1 MERLQQLFGRQMIFT
16 DEKQISASNVIDVL
30 NQALIIHEGNRS
42 QIKYLWQYYKGNQPI
57 LGRVKDVRPE
67 IMNIIVENR
76 ANEIV
81 TFKSGYLMGE
91 PVQYVSRSTEENLE
105 DSINQL
111 NDFCFA
117 EEKAA
122 KDKKLSDWF
131 HIFGTAY
138 RMILPNTEY
147 GAESPFEILIPVPWN
162 TFVVYSNELGSKP
175 LMGVTY
181 VIDNMGVPVYSI
193 YTRNEYF
200 EVRLGEVMVHEG
212 HVLGDIP
219 IVEYPLNIARIGAF
233 EIVIMLL
240 DAINLTESN
249 RVDGVE
255 QFIQALMLFHNVDI
269 STEDFDKLREMGALK
284 FKDIDPT
291 MKGEVD
297 YLINNLNQAETQV
310 LMDHMY
316 DVVLTICGMPN
327 RQMSAT
333 STSDNVGSVIMRDG
347 WSSAES
353 RAKDTELM
361 FRESERRS
369 LKLMLNISRILTG
382 MNLKLS
388 NIDIKFTRRNYEN
401 IYVKAQVLD
410 LMLKNPQVHPLLA
423 FIHSGLFTDPESAYA
438 MSKEYYDE
446 YLEKQKEMMMQN
458 GGGNDS
464 NNNTGND
471 SANRNTPQTR
481 EQSRTAD

>member
-1 MERLQQLFGRQMIFT
+1 MELLFGRHRIFT
-16 DEKQISASNVIDVL
+16 DEKQIDVSNVVAVL
-30 NQALIIHEGNRS
+30 NQALIVHDSNRS
-42 QIKYLWQYYKGNQPI
+42 QIKYLWRYYKGDQPI
-57 LGRVKDVRPE
+57 LNRVKEVRPE
-67 IMNIIVENR
+67 IMNILVENR

-91 PVQYVSRSTEENLE
+91 PVQYVSRGSDESLE
-105 DSINQL
+105 KAINEL

-117 EEKAA
+117 DEKAA

-138 RMILPNTEY
+138 RMILPSEDEDS
-147 GAESPFEILIPVPWN
+147 ESPFEISIPIPWN
-162 TFVVYSNELGSKP
+162 TFVVYSNEINSKP

-181 VIDNMGVPVYSI
+181 VVDYMGVPIYSVY
-193 YTRNEYF
+193 TKTEYF
-200 EVRLGEVMVHEG
+200 EIRLGQVTVHKG

-219 IVEYPLNIARIGAF
+219 IIEYPLNIARIGAF
-233 EIVIMLL
+233 EIVILLL

-269 STEDFDKLREMGALK
+269 STEDFDKLRELGALK
-284 FKDIDPT
+284 FKDIDPA

-327 RQMSAT
+327 RQMNST

-361 FRESERRS
+361 FRESERKS
-369 LKLMLNISRILTG
+369 LKIMLNICRILKGTE
-382 MNLKLS
+382 LKIS
-388 NIDIKFTRRNYEN
+388 NIEIKFTRRNYEN
-401 IYVKAQVLD
+401 IMVKAQVLD
-410 LMLKNPQVHPLLA
+410 LMLRNPQIHPLLA
-423 FIHSGLFTDPESAYA
+423 FVHSGLFTDPESAYA
-438 MSKEYYDE
+438 MSKDYYDE
-446 YLEKQKEMMMQN
+446 YMKKQQELMN
-458 GGGNDS
+458 GGNNDS
-464 NNNTGND
+464 SNNTGND
-471 SANRNTPQTR
+471 SANRNATKTR